1 MPISK
6 PRSSLRLYV
15 LIRVAAVSEPP
26 LDHSGVTVF
35 RRAYYSI
42 WHEVVHSVGDR
53 YSDYLRSAARSGVP
67 PWVAAAKPT
76 LARQRKRYRSR
87 SGQNVFREQISGI
100 NDTRLPEYP
109 RDANYTQTASGMY
122 RY

>member
-53 YSDYLRSAARSGVP
+53 YSSVCVPLALIRAAGQECCP
-67 PWVAAAKPT
+67 GVAAAEPT
-76 LARQRKRYRSR
+76 LARQKKRYRSR
-87 SGQNVFREQISGI
+87 TGQNVFREPSTEQ
-100 NDTRLPEYP
+100 ND
-109 RDANYTQTASGMY
+109 
-122 RY
+122 

>member
-67 PWVAAAKPT
+67 PWVAAAEPT
-76 LARQRKRYRSR
+76 LARQLSALPQQDWTECIQRAAQRK
-87 SGQNVFREQISGI
+87 
-100 NDTRLPEYP
+100 DDRLRPALAML
-109 RDANYTQTASGMY
+109 DAADASVL
-122 RY
+122 

>member
-67 PWVAAAKPT
+67 PWVAAAEPT
-76 LARQRKRYRSR
+76 LARQTKSYRSR
-87 SGQNVFREQISGI
+87 TGQNVFREELFVSIDRLRSRRA
-100 NDTRLPEYP
+100 RLPILI
-109 RDANYTQTASGMY
+109 YTLASGT
-122 RY
+122 

>member
-53 YSDYLRSAARSGVP
+53 YSIISAQRCAVRSA
-67 PWVAAAKPT
+67 T
-76 LARQRKRYRSR
+76 LGSCC
-87 SGQNVFREQISGI
+87 
-100 NDTRLPEYP
+100 
-109 RDANYTQTASGMY
+109 
-122 RY
+122 

>member
-67 PWVAAAKPT
+67 PWVAAAEPT
-76 LARQRKRYRSR
+76 LARQLSATAAGLDRMYSER
-87 SGQNVFREQISGI
+87 
-100 NDTRLPEYP
+100 
-109 RDANYTQTASGMY
+109 NYLYQLTACVPAA
-122 RY
+122 RVCRF

>member
-53 YSDYLRSAARSGVP
+53 YSDYLRSAARSGV
-67 PWVAAAKPT
+67 AT
-76 LARQRKRYRSR
+76 LGSCC
-87 SGQNVFREQISGI
+87 
-100 NDTRLPEYP
+100 
-109 RDANYTQTASGMY
+109 
-122 RY
+122 